1 MIMYWNWPKLFF
13 PTATFTK
20 SFLTRTRRYRC
31 FHLTVGRAVCYEP
44 RPKQPRFRGTSD
56 AVLATVSPVSV
67 QLATFP
73 NASNGAAS
81 VYLLV
86 TSMMSL
92 PGAPLSGT
100 GRRSAYSGTLPTS
113 PPVTPSP
120 PSSYPP
126 QHFFLLP
133 SLAPRSRP
141 TLRNLRR
148 LSRLSLLAT
157 LPGTHHCT
165 CGQTDV
171 WTTMQTTH
179 SCFRP
184 RRHFVTADWA
194 RHDSSSWT
202 RQCRMKF
209 RCFKQHAR
217 SGISPPHSLTT
228 NVASKDLMD
237 LFPYLLLST
246 TGNQTAAPTIE
257 I

>member
-1 MIMYWNWPKLFF
+1 MYWNWPKLFF

-120 PSSYPP
+120 PPPTLPNISSCSHPLPLEAAQPFETRAAFPGSRYS
-126 QHFFLLP
+126 LP
-133 SLAPRSRP
+133 SPVP
-141 TLRNLRR
+141 TIALVGRR
-148 LSRLSLLAT
+148 TS
-157 LPGTHHCT
+157 G
-165 CGQTDV
+165 
-171 WTTMQTTH
+171 
-179 SCFRP
+179 
-184 RRHFVTADWA
+184 
-194 RHDSSSWT
+194 
-202 RQCRMKF
+202 RQCRQRTRAF
-209 RCFKQHAR
+209 AR
-217 SGISPPHSLTT
+217 
-228 NVASKDLMD
+228 VATS
-237 LFPYLLLST
+237 
-246 TGNQTAAPTIE
+246 
-257 I
+257 